1 MQEFAFVRIPI
12 GEVSTELDK
21 TLKVM
26 RIALRIQPNSLNR
39 KSHITIPPAEVYV
52 DRAMQQTA

>member
-1 MQEFAFVRIPI
+1 MRIPI

-39 KSHITIPPAEVYV
+39 KSHHNSPG
-52 DRAMQQTA
+52 

>member
-1 MQEFAFVRIPI
+1 MRIPI